1 MGGYTRNLHQA
12 RKLNQNKNALLIPFG
27 KLGSLQ
33 MTLEVLEQSVKVF
46 ADIRVL
52 KEY

>member
-1 MGGYTRNLHQA
+1 MGGYTRNLYQP
-12 RKLNQNKNALLIPFG
+12 RKLNQNKNAFG
-27 KLGSLQ
+27 KFGSLQ
-33 MTLEVLEQSVKVF
+33 MSLEVLEQSVKVF